1 MPKSRP
7 MPQIGRRCQE
17 LRVIDADVTWRI
29 FCRLDPDAVLIL
41 EVCAKKT
48 ATTPRQTIASCQRR
62 LREYDD
68 ESG

>member
-1 MPKSRP
+1 MPR
-7 MPQIGRRCQE
+7 MGRRCHE

-48 ATTPRQTIASCQRR
+48 VTTPRKIIASCQRR

-68 ESG
+68 ETG